1 MTYAYDDIVTA
12 KDIRTGKVRKED
24 IIGKQGWFFD
34 TIPSDMSEDAIEHIE
49 PSRYGVLTDIS
60 MAEAFPFYEAGC
72 DSWTCFLPEKKKP
85 YEERQAEWIEANG
98 IEIGDKVKI
107 LRKYEPYEDGCSTE
121 MDREGRMD
129 RLIGTVGEVCSIAR
143 GSIGVADSTF
153 YPWGWPYFCLEK
165 VKGEPRTDTF
175 GEIARKLNGFLYTRY
190 ITLHWW
196 EGRSY
201 IYGWGDRPDYNG
213 ETWLWC
219 KARYIYRLEL
229 PEGYSPEIEPCFRT
243 DGKIDYSRCIID
255 FEEEAS
261 MEPADTILG
270 APVYLPFDLSLQE
283 DRDALRDRWIRC
295 RQTGSEYRVSA
306 FKHRDD
312 YGWKAHTPQVG
323 LRDGE
328 QLFYSYEF
336 LDGSPVGKRRRK
348 HD

>member
-1 MTYAYDDIVTA
+1 MTYTYEDIVTA
-12 KDIRTGKVRKED
+12 KDILTGKVRKED
-24 IIGKQGWFFD
+24 IVGKMGWLFD
-34 TIPSDMSEDAIEHIE
+34 TIPSTELSDDTFEHITKTAI
-49 PSRYGVLTDIS
+49 RLTTLKDIYES
-60 MAEAFPFYEAGC
+60 GPYPFRDEMDLWMY
-72 DSWTCFLPEKKKP
+72 FLPKK
-85 YEERQAEWIEANG
+85 E
-98 IEIGDKVKI
+98 
-107 LRKYEPYEDGCSTE
+107 
-121 MDREGRMD
+121 
-129 RLIGTVGEVCSIAR
+129 
-143 GSIGVADSTF
+143 
-153 YPWGWPYFCLEK
+153 
-165 VKGEPRTDTF
+165 EPRTDTF

-270 APVYLPFDLSLQE
+270 APVYLPFDLSKQE
-283 DRDALRDRWIRC
+283 DRDALRDHWIRC
-295 RQTGSEYRVSA
+295 RQTGSEYRISA

-323 LRDGE
+323 LRDGG
-328 QLFYSYEF
+328 QLLNNYEF
-336 LDGSPVGKRRRK
+336 LDGSPIGHREGGRK

>member
-1 MTYAYDDIVTA
+1 MTYTYDDIVTA
-12 KDIRTGKVRKED
+12 KDIRAGKVRKED

-34 TIPSDMSEDAIEHIE
+34 AIPADLNEVVLESMDA
-49 PSRYGVLTDIS
+49 PGRYGVLEDVAMDES
-60 MAEAFPFYEAGC
+60 FPLRDEY
-72 DSWTCFLPEKKKP
+72 DSWIYFLPEK
-85 YEERQAEWIEANG
+85 E
-98 IEIGDKVKI
+98 
-107 LRKYEPYEDGCSTE
+107 
-121 MDREGRMD
+121 
-129 RLIGTVGEVCSIAR
+129 
-143 GSIGVADSTF
+143 
-153 YPWGWPYFCLEK
+153 
-165 VKGEPRTDTF
+165 EPRTDTF

-213 ETWLWC
+213 ETWLWG

-229 PEGYSPEIEPCFRT
+229 PEGYSPEIEPCFRA
-243 DGKIDYSRCIID
+243 DGKIDYSKCIID

-295 RQTGSEYRVSA
+295 RQTGSEYRISA

-323 LRDGE
+323 LRDGG
-328 QLFYSYEF
+328 QLLNNYEF
-336 LDGSPVGKRRRK
+336 LDGSPIGHREGGRK